1 MTTSTRRANALSFLS
16 ALTAVIAVSGVKED
30 EAQKNF
36 LTALK
41 SAKGDKENDYS
52 PIIETYTAHFLG
64 QEPSYETGM
73 VLEEKRETLLASIGD
88 DVVKET
94 RAELAGDG
102 VSTRRWNQ
110 IQQDLRAVKRTSLI
124 GEVKETQKGAQRFY
138 SL

>member
-16 ALTAVIAVSGVKED
+16 ALTAVIAVSSVKED

-36 LTALK
+36 LSALK
-41 SAKGDKENDYS
+41 SAKSDKENDYS

-64 QEPSYETGM
+64 QELSDETSM
-73 VLEEKRETLLASIGD
+73 VLEEKRATLLTSIGD
-88 DVVKET
+88 DVVAET